1 MSILRDIKTDLV
13 EKRLWP
19 VAALLLVAL
28 VAVPLLLGG
37 SAPAEKTSA
46 TAASAPPAAEPPPS
60 GTSVVALEAPR
71 GRAPLAGHAKDPF
84 AQKFLPKPA
93 PEPSTTS
100 GQGSTGQTGASG
112 GGQTGS
118 SGGGSGGSGNT
129 GGSGTGGGGGKKPVY
144 TTATVDATLT
154 RAGGRPRTYRGL
166 QRLTPLPSSLD
177 PILVFLGVLQDGRTA
192 VFLVSSDAK
201 AQGDGRCKPSRSTCQ
216 TVQLKA
222 GQTEFFDL
230 ETTNGT
236 VQYELDLIRIRTG
249 SGSARSAAAAS
260 RASRAGRRV
269 LRAHRSDFSLPAGYS
284 WSAATGRLVW
294 RAPRRGSHAARTSGA
309 VSLRGVAGAVS
320 AVPMAERLD
329 FG

>member
-28 VAVPLLLGG
+28 VAVPLLLGS

-46 TAASAPPAAEPPPS
+46 TAASATPAAEPPPS

-93 PEPSTTS
+93 PEPSSTT
-100 GQGSTGQTGASG
+100 GQPSTGQTGTSG
-112 GGQTGS
+112 GGQPGA
-118 SGGGSGGSGNT
+118 SGGESGGSGNT
-129 GGSGTGGGGGKKPVY
+129 GGSGTGGGGKKPVY

-249 SGSARSAAAAS
+249 SGSARSAAAAG
-260 RASRAGRRV
+260 RASRAGRRA
-269 LRAHRSDFSLPAGYS
+269 LRAHRSDFALPAGYS

-294 RAPRRGSHAARTSGA
+294 HAPRRGSHAARTSGA
-309 VSLRGVAGAVS
+309 GRLRGVTGAVN
-320 AVPMAERLD
+320 AVPMTEHLD